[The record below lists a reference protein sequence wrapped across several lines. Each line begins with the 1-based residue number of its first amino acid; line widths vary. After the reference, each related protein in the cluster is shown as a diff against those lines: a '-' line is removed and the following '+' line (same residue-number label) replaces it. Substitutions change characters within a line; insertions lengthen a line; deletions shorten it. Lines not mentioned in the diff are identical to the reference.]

1 MKRVLK
7 IMMVAML
14 VAFALPAM
22 AQTVFDSGVQM
33 PESDYQFQST
43 STMNGINSQYS
54 TSDPQINADG
64 TAVVPGAR
72 RRPALRMD
80 PDPSFPEIKE
90 NEGTGDEKF
99 PIGDAVLPLMLLA
112 VGYALYRRH
121 HRRKLLTR
129 VR

>member
-1 MKRVLK
+1 MKRVLRV
-7 IMMVAML
+7 MMITMV

-22 AQTVFDSGVQM
+22 AQSVFDSGVQM

-64 TAVVPGAR
+64 TAVLPGAAPQ
-72 RRPALRMD
+72 RRPVLRTETN
-80 PDPSFPEIKE
+80 PI
-90 NEGTGDEKF
+90 NVREGDDGN

-112 VGYALYRRH
+112 VAYACVRRIS
-121 HRRKLLTR
+121 RG
-129 VR
+129 